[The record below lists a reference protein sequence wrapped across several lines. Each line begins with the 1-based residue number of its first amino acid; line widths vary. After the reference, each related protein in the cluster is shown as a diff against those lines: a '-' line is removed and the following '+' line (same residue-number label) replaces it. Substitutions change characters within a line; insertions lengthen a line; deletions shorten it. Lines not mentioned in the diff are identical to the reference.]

1 MHVHRL
7 QPPAQLLSVLLQ
19 HFLLLRVIVPL
30 LSFDATFAGF
40 LLRRDEILPDTWRD
54 TRLKKS
60 SNAAFVQRPFTA
72 KITYVNMNAYMDN
85 RTINLFDDLLL
96 LMLKELH
103 PEVKELEGREL
114 LFQQLDLV
122 ELRQPPLLSVNA

>member
-19 HFLLLRVIVPL
+19 HFLLLRIIVPL
-30 LSFDATFAGF
+30 SFGAMCAGF
-40 LLRRDEILPDTWRD
+40 RSQHKGILPDTWRNIPHK
-54 TRLKKS
+54 RNL
-60 SNAAFVQRPFTA
+60 NAVFAQKHFTA
-72 KITYVNMNAYMDN
+72 KITYIDIKEYMDN
-85 RTINLFDDLLL
+85 RAIPLFDDLLL

-103 PEVKELEGREL
+103 PEVKELEEREL

-122 ELRQPPLLSVNA
+122 ELRRPPLLPVNA